1 MRIQTEIQIVKSV
14 FSDPARALQILD
26 SNPSKVRAIFYLVFC
41 AAFFSL
47 NYLYGTYIGNPA
59 AYWIVA
65 FPAIFTYNLVTLLM
79 MIAVLTLAG
88 IFLGSGDYPA
98 KNLFR
103 NLMVIVLIPYNL
115 LILAGIVIG
124 IVSAITRQFYVSIAA
139 MEYGVILATAFA
151 AMLSAFTL
159 NRTRNVHEI
168 FSMIVGVI
176 TSVVFIILAL
186 FLFLY
191 LYANIVHSY

>member
-1 MRIQTEIQIVKSV
+1 MRIQTEIQIMKSV
-14 FSDPARALQILD
+14 FSNPARAIQILD
-26 SNPSKVRAIFYLVFC
+26 SNPSKVRAVFYLVFC

-79 MIAVLTLAG
+79 MFAVLTLAG

-98 KNLFR
+98 KSLFR
-103 NLMVIVLIPYNL
+103 NLMVIVLIPHSL

-124 IVSAITRQFYVSIAA
+124 IVSAITKQFYIGIAA

-151 AMLSAFTL
+151 ATLSAFTL
-159 NRTRNVHEI
+159 NRTRNVHEV

-191 LYANIVHSY
+191 IYANVVYSL